1 MYVVDGDRREEG
13 TGSVW
18 EVGSGNGENRGKL
31 CNIAH
36 IFQSKWCKEAGEN
49 KNRAGTGIK
58 GYEKWEVLNSPVP
71 PRYLVACM
79 FFSFRE
85 GNSHIRMTGV
95 M

>member
-1 MYVVDGDRREEG
+1 MG
-13 TGSVW
+13 TGEKRELEVCGRW
-18 EVGSGNGENRGKL
+18 EAEMGKTGENYATL
-31 CNIAH
+31 HN

-71 PRYLVACM
+71 PRYLVTCM

-85 GNSHIRMTGV
+85 ENSHIRMTGV